1 MMIAKA
7 EELAKHFLDEKT
19 YLHSQRVATFTEENP
34 MIPPAIKKRCIA
46 LAWLH
51 DLWED
56 SSCTS
61 KEILDLDSGQQLVTY
76 MTYMTHCIQEKT
88 YEEYIH
94 SIKEVQEIYPEV
106 WWVKL
111 ADMKDHL
118 SQRETLTQRLKD
130 KYTNALAI
138 LL

>member
-1 MMIAKA
+1 MIEEAK
-7 EELAKHFLDEKT
+7 ELAKRFLDEKT
-19 YLHSQRVATFTEENP
+19 YLHSQRVAAFTEENP
-34 MIPPAIKKRCIA
+34 MIPQALKEHCIA

-56 SSCTS
+56 SPCPAE
-61 KEILDLDSGQQLVTY
+61 EILSLDSGQKLTVHMHY
-76 MTYMTHCIQEKT
+76 ITHRIQEKT
-88 YEEYIH
+88 YEEYIC
-94 SIKEVQEIYPEV
+94 SIKNAQELYPEV

-118 SQRETLTQRLKD
+118 SQRETLTQRLKE
-130 KYTNALAI
+130 KYTRALAI

>member
-1 MMIAKA
+1 MIAEAK
-7 EELAKHFLDEKT
+7 ELAKRFLDETT
-19 YLHSQRVATFTEENP
+19 YLHSERVASYTEENK
-34 MIPPAIKKRCIA
+34 MIPHELRERCIA

-56 SSCTS
+56 SSCGIE
-61 KEILDLDSGQQLVTY
+61 EILPLDPQKLLVTHMSY
-76 MTYMTHCIQEKT
+76 ITHQAQEQNYT
-88 YEEYIH
+88 EYIQT
-94 SIKEVQEIYPEV
+94 IKNIQNLYPEV

-118 SQRETLTQRLKD
+118 SQQKTLTPRLKD
-130 KYTNALAI
+130 KYTKALSV

>member
-19 YLHSQRVATFTEENP
+19 Y
-34 MIPPAIKKRCIA
+34 
-46 LAWLH
+46 
-51 DLWED
+51 
-56 SSCTS
+56 
-61 KEILDLDSGQQLVTY
+61 
-76 MTYMTHCIQEKT
+76 
-88 YEEYIH
+88 EEYIH
-94 SIKEVQEIYPEV
+94 SIKEIQEIYPEV

>member
-1 MMIAKA
+1 MIAEAK
-7 EELAKHFLDEKT
+7 ELARHFLDENT
-19 YLHSQRVATFTEENP
+19 YLHSQRVAAFTEENP
-34 MIPPAIKKRCIA
+34 LIPSALKERCIA

-56 SSCTS
+56 STCTS
-61 KEILDLDSGQQLVTY
+61 EEILALDSGQTLVTY
-76 MTYMTHCIQEKT
+76 MTYITHRIQEKT

-94 SIKEVQEIYPEV
+94 SIKEIQELYPEV